1 MKNLIFPLL
10 ALAFLGTG
18 AFAKSEPQTNKK
30 LDEYFEVLSYEKTDF
45 EPVGAVC
52 ERVALRE
59 VESQYPSVNY
69 NIINSIQYDE
79 HDITVGELDLVIF
92 NRSTGKAEAVAEVKC
107 WRSFK
112 SALKK
117 AKEQRMRFQLHLNR
131 NIIITDK
138 EAKRYSKD
146 LFKNVQRYFS
156 ISQQGGENQGFD
168 FELSLDLDELM
179 LLRKKLLECK
189 DQGRCPRR

>member
-117 AKEQRMRFQLHLNR
+117 AKEQRMRFQLHLN
-131 NIIITDK
+131 
-138 EAKRYSKD
+138 
-146 LFKNVQRYFS
+146 
-156 ISQQGGENQGFD
+156 
-168 FELSLDLDELM
+168 
-179 LLRKKLLECK
+179 
-189 DQGRCPRR
+189 